1 MVLHCCFLM
10 DFVPTSGTVLKI
22 CWWKLFGPKVFEAIM
37 FNLNDTMRYF
47 LCPGRTDMQGI
58 SSLCGVVH
66 EKMNS
71 EVRNGDVFIFI
82 GSSRRLM
89 KLLHTEDGGIIV
101 YVKRLEAGR
110 SSCRSMIPK
119 SNSYPMEWRD
129 LVMMVE
135 GIQEN
140 PEQRLRRLRAER
152 KGIPCIICFYVSKLW
167 ILLHNSLLISIFT
180 SLKRS
185 IDNGKKEILLKTIEG
200 LNASIASLS
209 TTNKESI
216 RTDKKSAGNVS
227 RSWRLRSHG
236 WNRQLFGQIG
246 ETSRIWS

>member
-1 MVLHCCFLM
+1 
-10 DFVPTSGTVLKI
+10 
-22 CWWKLFGPKVFEAIM
+22 M
-37 FNLNDTMRYF
+37 FNLNDTMHYF
-47 LCPGRTDMQGI
+47 LCPGRTDMRKGI

-89 KLLHTEDGGIIV
+89 KLLHAEDGGMV
-101 YVKRLEAGR
+101 MYVKRLEAGR
-110 SSCRSMIPK
+110 FKLPEYDPQ

-152 KGIPCIICFYVSKLW
+152 KEYHV
-167 ILLHNSLLISIFT
+167 
-180 SLKRS
+180 
-185 IDNGKKEILLKTIEG
+185 
-200 LNASIASLS
+200 
-209 TTNKESI
+209 
-216 RTDKKSAGNVS
+216 
-227 RSWRLRSHG
+227 
-236 WNRQLFGQIG
+236 
-246 ETSRIWS
+246 